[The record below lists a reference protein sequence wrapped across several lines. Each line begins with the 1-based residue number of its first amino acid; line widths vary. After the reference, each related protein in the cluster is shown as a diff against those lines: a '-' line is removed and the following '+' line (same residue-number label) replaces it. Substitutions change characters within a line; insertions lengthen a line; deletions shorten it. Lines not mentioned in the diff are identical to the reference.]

1 MKRLKLCGAV
11 TAGLLM
17 SASANAEIR
26 FNGFA
31 SLFGGFTTGS
41 GDQLLGYDDSFSADP
56 DTLVGL
62 QAVADLEDKLSVT
75 VQLTA
80 RGAEDY
86 EVDLEW
92 GYLSYQLTDQVRIN
106 AGRIRVPF
114 FNRSDFLD
122 VGYAY
127 YWVRPP
133 ELVYNVSFSN
143 LTGASILYNFPV
155 GNWDI
160 TAQVLAGR
168 NSTAT
173 INVAGQEADFEAEN
187 FIGGSVEFNR
197 DWFTG
202 RLGYFRANVSLDSDL
217 VNGGTGNIRNAGF
230 DLLAD
235 NLAIDNDTGT
245 FIHAGVSID
254 KNDFLF
260 NAEWRLIEVEE
271 SILQE
276 RPAWYASIGYR
287 IGAWTPNIT
296 YEEIETEVPRTIQ
309 NLIAGAPPP
318 IVAGASALLGGLSA
332 DESAVSVGV
341 RYDFHPSAA
350 FKIDYT
356 SFSDNIDATLDADLL
371 TFGVDLVF

>member
-1 MKRLKLCGAV
+1 MKQLKLYGAV
-11 TAGLLM
+11 SLGLLM
-17 SASANAEIR
+17 SATANADIR

-31 SLFGGFTTGS
+31 SIYGGFTTGS
-41 GDQLLGYDDSFSADP
+41 GEEFLGYDDRFSADP

-62 QAVADLEDKLSVT
+62 QAVADLDDGLSAT

-92 GYLSYQLTDQVRIN
+92 GYLSYQVNDQVRIN

-133 ELVYNVSFSN
+133 TSVYNVSFSN
-143 LTGASILYNFPV
+143 LTGASIAYNVPV
-155 GNWDI
+155 GNWDV
-160 TAQVLAGR
+160 TAQAIGGR
-168 NSTAT
+168 TSNVT
-173 INVAGQEADFEAEN
+173 IPVGGQDADFEAEN

-202 RLGYFRANVSLDSDL
+202 RVGYFRATLTLDSDL
-217 VNGGTGNIRNAGF
+217 VTGGTGNIRNAGF
-230 DLLAD
+230 GELAD
-235 NLAIDNDTGT
+235 NLAIEDDTGT
-245 FIHAGVSID
+245 FLHFGVSID

-271 SILQE
+271 AILQE
-276 RPAWYASIGYR
+276 REAWYASIGYR

-296 YEEIETEVPRTIQ
+296 FETIETDVPSGIQ
-309 NLIAGAPPP
+309 SLLVGAPPP
-318 IVAGASALLGGLSA
+318 ILGGANALLGGLSA

-350 FKIDYT
+350 FKIDFT
-356 SFSDNIDATLDADLL
+356 TFSDDLDEAGDADLL
-371 TFGVDLVF
+371 TVGVDLVF

>member
-1 MKRLKLCGAV
+1 MKQLKLYGAV
-11 TAGLLM
+11 SLGLLM
-17 SASANAEIR
+17 SATANAEIR

-31 SLFGGFTTGS
+31 SIFGGFTTGS
-41 GDQLLGYDDSFSADP
+41 GEQFLGYDDSFSADP

-62 QAVADLEDKLSVT
+62 QAVADLDDGLSAT

-92 GYLSYQLTDQVRIN
+92 GYLTYQVNDQVRIN
-106 AGRIRVPF
+106 AGRIRAPF

-133 ELVYNVSFSN
+133 NSVYNVSFSN
-143 LTGASILYNFPV
+143 ITGASVQYDTSVGSWDLTTQIL
-155 GNWDI
+155 G
-160 TAQVLAGR
+160 GR
-168 NSTAT
+168 NSDAV
-173 INVAGQEADFEAEN
+173 IPVAGQDSDFEASN
-187 FIGGSVEFNR
+187 FFGGSFEFNR

-202 RLGYFRANVSLDSDL
+202 RVGYFRANVSLDSAL

-230 DLLAD
+230 GALAD
-235 NLAIDNDTGT
+235 NLLIDNDTGT
-245 FIHAGVSID
+245 FLHFGVGVD
-254 KNDFLF
+254 KDNFLF
-260 NAEWRLIEVEE
+260 NAEWRVINVDE

-276 RPAWYASIGYR
+276 RTAWYASVAYR
-287 IGAWTPNIT
+287 FGAWTPNIT
-296 YEEIETEVPRTIQ
+296 FETLETDLPTEISSLLV
-309 NLIAGAPPP
+309 GAPPP
-318 IVAGASALLGGLSA
+318 ILAGANALLGGLSA
-332 DESAVSVGV
+332 DESAVSIGV

-356 SFSDNIDATLDADLL
+356 TFTDDLNEEFDADLL
-371 TFGVDLVF
+371 TVGVDLVF